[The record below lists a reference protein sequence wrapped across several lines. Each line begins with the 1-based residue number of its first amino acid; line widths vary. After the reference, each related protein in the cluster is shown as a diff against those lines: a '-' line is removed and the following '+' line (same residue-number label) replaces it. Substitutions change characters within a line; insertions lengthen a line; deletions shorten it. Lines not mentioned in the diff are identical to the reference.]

1 MSDVFLETK
10 QGKIVGRK
18 IEVSKELS
26 LNKCVKFS
34 SIPFAR
40 CKRFERAEPYGEWQ
54 GLIDGRGFL

>member
-1 MSDVFLETK
+1 MSDVFIDTK

-26 LNKCVKFS
+26 LHKCVKFS

-40 CKRFERAEPYGEWQ
+40 CKRFERAVPYGKWQ
-54 GLIDGRGFL
+54 GLIDGRGIL